1 MPRKGRSS
9 EDMMTIDQAAAR
21 LSITSDCLKNALR
34 QGLFS
39 EFGIAFI
46 PAGSTNYTYLI
57 FRKRLEAYLGAM
69 DMTAGIRQ
77 LAAVLSY
84 LEGDEA
90 S

>member
-1 MPRKGRSS
+1 MSRKGRSS
-9 EDMMTIDQAAAR
+9 EEMMTVHQAAER

-34 QGLFS
+34 PGLFS

-46 PAGSTNYTYLI
+46 PSGSTSYTYLI

-69 DMTAGIRQ
+69 DMTAGVRQ
-77 LAAVLSY
+77 LASILSA
-84 LEGDEA
+84 LEGGEA